1 MNQRV
6 GTAAEQQA
14 AAHLQQQGLTLV
26 DTQARCRAGE
36 LDLVMREG
44 DTWVFVEVKARHSE
58 AFGGG
63 LAAITAA
70 KQQKLRRAA
79 SWYLQRRNA
88 TEQPCRFDVVA
99 VNLRTDD
106 LTWIRN
112 AF

>member
-1 MNQRV
+1 MSQSI

-14 AAHLQQQGLTLV
+14 ASHLQKQGLTLV
-26 DTQARCRAGE
+26 ESQARCRAGE
-36 LDLVMREG
+36 LDLVMRDG
-44 DTWVFVEVKARHSE
+44 DTWVFVEVKARRTE

-63 LAAITAA
+63 LAAITVA

-79 SWYLQRRNA
+79 SWYLQRQKA
-88 TEQPCRFDVVA
+88 TQQPCRFDVVA
-99 VNLRTDD
+99 VNLRNDD